1 MNNMQILFERFPAA
15 REELN
20 YQIARHALEYAD
32 NYRIAR
38 EKYAGEME
46 AYFDAQRRGC
56 CGQFEWS
63 LTLEGQKFFIGCNH
77 GH

>member
-1 MNNMQILFERFPAA
+1 MSMQDLFERFPEA

-20 YQIARHALEYAD
+20 YQVARHDLDYAD

-38 EKYAGEME
+38 TSYAGEME
-46 AYFDAQRRGC
+46 VYYDAQRRGC

-63 LTLEGQKFFIGCNH
+63 LTIDGEKFLIGCNY